1 MPRMPATPS
10 TAGPATA
17 ATNRT
22 RLTGTRFGPHRHG
35 PADVGV
41 GRRSRTRRPRPPAS
55 ARARAS
61 RAPGDWAGAATATA
75 NLRRHCSPRPTGHT
89 PAPDRYR
96 SPVPVTAGRTGAVS
110 DPVPLTGV
118 APVDRYTADAA
129 RAGRTGA
136 GAPVPVTTGTARP
149 HTRNP
154 DGRTGPPDDP
164 HHLPRPRSRHEP

>member
-129 RAGRTGA
+129 NAG
-136 GAPVPVTTGTARP
+136 PTTLA
-149 HTRNP
+149 
-154 DGRTGPPDDP
+154 
-164 HHLPRPRSRHEP
+164 LPRVPGAVSGC